1 METKETARLEM
12 IKDPPMQATIKKLL
26 KEKNAVLLA
35 HNYQPPEIQ
44 DLADMCGDSL
54 ELSIRAADTDADVIV
69 FCGVHFMAETASI
82 LSPQKTVLLPRT
94 DAGCPMADMIT
105 PTALSAR
112 LSQMSEVPVV
122 TYVNSSAAVKALSTI
137 CCTSANAVQV
147 VNSLSE
153 KELLMTP
160 DRNLARNT
168 ARQTDKTIHL
178 WDGCCPIHDRLTVD
192 DVQAA
197 RAAHPGALFIAHPEC
212 RPEVV
217 DMADAALSTS
227 GMIRFAAESDATE
240 FIVGTENGLLYPLA
254 QKNPGK
260 QFYPASETMI
270 CPDMKK
276 ITPGDILDC
285 LENMS
290 GQVTVPED
298 IRASA
303 LAAVERM
310 IALSR

>member
-1 METKETARLEM
+1 
-12 IKDPPMQATIKKLL
+12 MQATIKKLL
-26 KEKNAVLLA
+26 KEKNAILLA
-35 HNYQPPEIQ
+35 HNYQPSEIQ

-82 LSPQKTVLLPRT
+82 LSPQKTVLLPRA

-105 PTALSAR
+105 PEALRQR
-112 LSQMSEVPVV
+112 LDQMDTMPVV
-122 TYVNSSAAVKALSTI
+122 TYVNSPAAVKALSTI

-147 VNSLSE
+147 VNSLDE

-192 DVQAA
+192 EVKAA
-197 RAAHPGALFIAHPEC
+197 QAAHPDALFMAHPEC

-217 DMADAALSTS
+217 ELADAALSTS

-240 FIVGTENGLLYPLA
+240 FIVGTENGMLYPLE

-260 QFYPASETMI
+260 KFYPVSGKMI
-270 CPDMKK
+270 CVDMKK
-276 ITPGDILDC
+276 ITPQDILHC

-298 IRASA
+298 IRVPA
-303 LAAVERM
+303 LASVERM